1 MEMRIFAQRNRRFIS
16 IDLAGPSWAPTQYIS
31 RTLATQRMSWLSCT
45 FTALSSTHHIYIY
58 YYIPPPS
65 VKLSIQIHSV
75 QYIHYKII
83 IPSKKGSHRI
93 TKICV
98 IIFYFAPSLSYFPTA
113 FFLFSDILKMKK
125 KKLSVFS
132 YKKKIIKQRYLNNV
146 VSVNF
151 RLQTVIASVNDTGKK
166 QHSHTSITQPHSG
179 VKIRGLERPP

>member
-1 MEMRIFAQRNRRFIS
+1 
-16 IDLAGPSWAPTQYIS
+16 
-31 RTLATQRMSWLSCT
+31 
-45 FTALSSTHHIYIY
+45 
-58 YYIPPPS
+58 
-65 VKLSIQIHSV
+65 
-75 QYIHYKII
+75 
-83 IPSKKGSHRI
+83 
-93 TKICV
+93 
-98 IIFYFAPSLSYFPTA
+98 
-113 FFLFSDILKMKK
+113 MKK